1 LMVHMMHSARTK
13 LFHHLFIPMI
23 TEITMTINQ
32 FFEYFQYSFI
42 LRGLFIGLLVAVIA
56 SALGHF
62 LVLKKMSLIGD
73 GLAHVAYLSVAIS
86 IAFFSQSLL
95 FNLLL
100 STIASLIIHY
110 LVSSNKGYSD
120 GIIGG
125 IATSAIALGTIII
138 TTNPNQNVQ
147 IEQFLFGSLL
157 LLRDLDIIAVITLTI
172 MVVGFI
178 SLFFNELMT
187 LTFDQDFAKVNRFH
201 PQWFQIGIAML
212 TSWLVI
218 IGIRST
224 GSLLISS
231 FLIFPTLI
239 VMNFKFGFKKS
250 FIVGIF
256 IAIINFIIGFSL
268 SLWFDLP
275 TGSTIVLTYTSLWLL
290 SVSIPPIRKGFKR

>member
-1 LMVHMMHSARTK
+1 
-13 LFHHLFIPMI
+13 
-23 TEITMTINQ
+23 MTINQ
-32 FFEYFQYSFI
+32 FFEYFQYPFI
-42 LRGLFIGLLVAVIA
+42 VRGLLIGLLVAIIA
-56 SALGHF
+56 SMLGHF

-86 IAFFSQSLL
+86 IAFFSQSLI

-100 STIASLIIHY
+100 ATMASLLIHY

-120 GIIGG
+120 AIIGG

-138 TTNPNQNVQ
+138 TINPNQNVR

-157 LLRDLDIIAVITLTI
+157 LLRDVDVIAVIILTVLVI
-172 MVVGFI
+172 GFI

-201 PQWFQIGIAML
+201 PQWYQIGLAIL

-218 IGIRST
+218 IGIRVT

-239 VMNFKFGFKKS
+239 VMNFKFGFMKS
-250 FIVGIF
+250 FFVGIL
-256 IAIINFIIGFSL
+256 IAIVNLVIGFSI

-275 TGSTIVLTYTSLWLL
+275 TGSTIVLTYSVLWLF
-290 SVSIPPIRKGFKR
+290 SVFLNPILKGLKR

>member
-1 LMVHMMHSARTK
+1 
-13 LFHHLFIPMI
+13 
-23 TEITMTINQ
+23 MTINQ
-32 FFEYFQYSFI
+32 FIEYFQYPFI
-42 LRGLFIGLLVAVIA
+42 VRGLLVGLLIA
-56 SALGHF
+56 IIGSMLGHF

-86 IAFFSQSLL
+86 ITFFSQSLI

-100 STIASLIIHY
+100 ATVASLLIHY
-110 LVSSNKGYSD
+110 LVTANKGYSD
-120 GIIGG
+120 AIIGG

-138 TTNPNQNVQ
+138 TTNPNQNVR

-157 LLRDLDIIAVITLTI
+157 LLRELDIIAVIILTVLVI
-172 MVVGFI
+172 GFI
-178 SLFFNELMT
+178 GLFFNELMT

-201 PQWFQIGIAML
+201 PQWYQIGLAIL

-218 IGIRST
+218 IGIRAT

-239 VMNFKFGFKKS
+239 VMNFKFGFVKS
-250 FIVGIF
+250 FLVGIF
-256 IAIINFIIGFSL
+256 IATVNFLVGFTF

-275 TGSTIVLTYTSLWLL
+275 TGSTIVLTYSVFWLFAVL
-290 SVSIPPIRKGFKR
+290 LTPILKGLKP

>member
-1 LMVHMMHSARTK
+1 
-13 LFHHLFIPMI
+13 
-23 TEITMTINQ
+23 MTINQ
-32 FFEYFQYSFI
+32 FFEYFQYPFI
-42 LRGLFIGLLVAVIA
+42 LRGLLIGLLVAIIA
-56 SALGHF
+56 SILGHF

-86 IAFFSQSLL
+86 IAFFSQSLI

-100 STIASLIIHY
+100 ATLASLLIHY
-110 LVSSNKGYSD
+110 LVAANKGYSD
-120 GIIGG
+120 AIIGG

-138 TTNPNQNVQ
+138 TTNPNQNVR

-157 LLRDLDIIAVITLTI
+157 LLRDLDIIAVITLTVL
-172 MVVGFI
+172 VVMFVG
-178 SLFFNELMT
+178 LFFNELMT

-201 PQWFQIGIAML
+201 PQWYQIGLAML

-218 IGIRST
+218 IGIRAT

-239 VMNFKFGFKKS
+239 AMNFKFGFLKS
-250 FIVGIF
+250 FFAGIL
-256 IAIINFIIGFSL
+256 IATVNFIIGFTL

-275 TGSTIVLTYTSLWLL
+275 TGSTIVLSYSVLWLI
-290 SVSIPPIRKGFKR
+290 SVLITPILKGFKQ

>member
-1 LMVHMMHSARTK
+1 
-13 LFHHLFIPMI
+13 
-23 TEITMTINQ
+23 MTINQ
-32 FFEYFQYSFI
+32 FFEYFQYPFI
-42 LRGLFIGLLVAVIA
+42 VRGLLIGLLVAIIA
-56 SALGHF
+56 SMLGHF

-86 IAFFSQSLL
+86 ITFFSQSLI
-95 FNLLL
+95 FNLILA
-100 STIASLIIHY
+100 TMASLLIHY

-120 GIIGG
+120 AIIGG

-138 TTNPNQNVQ
+138 TTNPNQNVR

-157 LLRDLDIIAVITLTI
+157 LLRDLDVIAVIILTVLVI
-172 MVVGFI
+172 GFI

-201 PQWFQIGIAML
+201 PQWYQIGLAIL

-218 IGIRST
+218 IGIRAT

-239 VMNFKFGFKKS
+239 VMNFKFGFMKS
-250 FIVGIF
+250 FLTGIL
-256 IAIINFIIGFSL
+256 IAIVNFVIGFSI

-275 TGSTIVLTYTSLWLL
+275 TGSTIVLTYSVLWLF
-290 SVSIPPIRKGFKR
+290 SVFLNPMLKGLKR

>member
-1 LMVHMMHSARTK
+1 
-13 LFHHLFIPMI
+13 
-23 TEITMTINQ
+23 MTIDQ
-32 FFEYFQYSFI
+32 FFEYFQYPFI
-42 LRGLFIGLLVAVIA
+42 VRGLLIGLLVAIIA
-56 SALGHF
+56 SMLGHF

-86 IAFFSQSLL
+86 IAFFSQSLI
-95 FNLLL
+95 FNLILA
-100 STIASLIIHY
+100 TFASLLIHY

-120 GIIGG
+120 AIIGG

-138 TTNPNQNVQ
+138 TTNPNQNVR

-157 LLRDLDIIAVITLTI
+157 LLRDLDVIAVIILTVL
-172 MVVGFI
+172 VVGFI

-201 PQWFQIGIAML
+201 PQWYQIGLAIL

-218 IGIRST
+218 IGIRAT

-239 VMNFKFGFKKS
+239 VMNFKFGFMKS
-250 FIVGIF
+250 FLVGILT
-256 IAIINFIIGFSL
+256 AIVNFVIGFAI

-275 TGSTIVLTYTSLWLL
+275 TGSTIVLTYSILWLF
-290 SVSIPPIRKGFKR
+290 SVFLNPMLKGLKR

>member
-1 LMVHMMHSARTK
+1 
-13 LFHHLFIPMI
+13 
-23 TEITMTINQ
+23 MTINQ

-42 LRGLFIGLLVAVIA
+42 LRGLFIGLLVAVIG
-56 SALGHF
+56 SVLGHF

-86 IAFFSQSLL
+86 IAFFSQSLV

-100 STIASLIIHY
+100 ATIASLLIHY
-110 LVSSNKGYSD
+110 LVAANKGYSD
-120 GIIGG
+120 AIIGG

-138 TTNPNQNVQ
+138 TTNPNQNVR

-157 LLRDLDIIAVITLTI
+157 LLREIDVIAV
-172 MVVGFI
+172 VVLAILVIGFI
-178 SLFFNELMT
+178 GLFFNELMT
-187 LTFDQDFAKVNRFH
+187 LTFDQDFAKVNRLH
-201 PQWFQIGIAML
+201 PHWYQIGIAIL

-218 IGIRST
+218 IGIRAT

-239 VMNFKFGFKKS
+239 VMNLKYGFKKS
-250 FIVGIF
+250 FFFGIL
-256 IAIINFIIGFSL
+256 IAIVNFILGFSI

-275 TGSTIVLTYTSLWLL
+275 TGSTIVLTYSALWLL
-290 SVSIPPIRKGFKR
+290 SVIIVPRLKGHQL

>member
-1 LMVHMMHSARTK
+1 
-13 LFHHLFIPMI
+13 
-23 TEITMTINQ
+23 MTINQ
-32 FFEYFQYSFI
+32 FFEYFQYPFI
-42 LRGLFIGLLVAVIA
+42 VRGLLIGLLVAIIA
-56 SALGHF
+56 SMLGHF

-86 IAFFSQSLL
+86 IAFFSQSLI
-95 FNLLL
+95 FNLILA
-100 STIASLIIHY
+100 TMASLLIHY

-120 GIIGG
+120 AIIGG

-138 TTNPNQNVQ
+138 TTNPNQNVR

-157 LLRDLDIIAVITLTI
+157 LLRDLDVIAVIILTI
-172 MVVGFI
+172 LVVGFI

-201 PQWFQIGIAML
+201 PQWYQIGLAIL

-218 IGIRST
+218 IGIRAT

-239 VMNFKFGFKKS
+239 VMNFKFGFMKS
-250 FIVGIF
+250 FLTGIL
-256 IAIINFIIGFSL
+256 IAIVNFVIGFSI

-275 TGSTIVLTYTSLWLL
+275 TGSTIVLTYSVIWLF
-290 SVSIPPIRKGFKR
+290 SVFLNPMLKGLKR

>member
-1 LMVHMMHSARTK
+1 
-13 LFHHLFIPMI
+13 
-23 TEITMTINQ
+23 MTINQ
-32 FFEYFQYSFI
+32 FFEYFQYPFI
-42 LRGLFIGLLVAVIA
+42 VRGLLIGLLVAIIA
-56 SALGHF
+56 SMLGHF

-86 IAFFSQSLL
+86 IAFFSQSLI
-95 FNLLL
+95 FNLILA
-100 STIASLIIHY
+100 TMASLLIHY

-120 GIIGG
+120 AIIGG

-138 TTNPNQNVQ
+138 TTNPNQNVR

-157 LLRDLDIIAVITLTI
+157 LLRDLDVIAVIILTI
-172 MVVGFI
+172 LVVGFI

-201 PQWFQIGIAML
+201 PQWYQIGLAIL

-218 IGIRST
+218 IGIRAT

-239 VMNFKFGFKKS
+239 AMNFKFGFMKS
-250 FIVGIF
+250 FLTGIL
-256 IAIINFIIGFSL
+256 IAIVNFVIGFSI

-275 TGSTIVLTYTSLWLL
+275 TGSTIVLTYSVLWLF
-290 SVSIPPIRKGFKR
+290 SVFLNPMLKGLKR

>member
-1 LMVHMMHSARTK
+1 
-13 LFHHLFIPMI
+13 
-23 TEITMTINQ
+23 MTINQ
-32 FFEYFQYSFI
+32 FFEYFQYPFI
-42 LRGLFIGLLVAVIA
+42 VRGLLIGLLVAIIG
-56 SALGHF
+56 SMLGHF

-86 IAFFSQSLL
+86 IAFFSQSLI

-100 STIASLIIHY
+100 ATIASLLIHY
-110 LVSSNKGYSD
+110 LVTANKGYSD
-120 GIIGG
+120 AIIGG

-138 TTNPNQNVQ
+138 TTNPNQNVR

-157 LLRDLDIIAVITLTI
+157 LLRELDIIAVIILAVLVI
-172 MVVGFI
+172 GFI
-178 SLFFNELMT
+178 GLFFNELMT

-201 PQWFQIGIAML
+201 PQWYQIGLAIL

-218 IGIRST
+218 IGIRAT

-239 VMNFKFGFKKS
+239 VMNFKFGFVKS
-250 FIVGIF
+250 FLVGIL
-256 IAIINFIIGFSL
+256 IATVNFLVGFTL

-275 TGSTIVLTYTSLWLL
+275 TGSTIVLTYSIFWLL
-290 SVSIPPIRKGFKR
+290 SVLLTSFLKGLKP

>member
-1 LMVHMMHSARTK
+1 
-13 LFHHLFIPMI
+13 
-23 TEITMTINQ
+23 MTINQ
-32 FFEYFQYSFI
+32 FFEYFQYPFI
-42 LRGLFIGLLVAVIA
+42 VRGLLIGLLVAIIA
-56 SALGHF
+56 SMLGHF

-86 IAFFSQSLL
+86 IAFFSQSLI
-95 FNLLL
+95 FNLILA
-100 STIASLIIHY
+100 TMASLLIHY

-120 GIIGG
+120 AIIGG

-138 TTNPNQNVQ
+138 TTNPNQNVR

-157 LLRDLDIIAVITLTI
+157 LLRDLDVIAVIILTVFVI
-172 MVVGFI
+172 GFI
-178 SLFFNELMT
+178 SMFFNELMT

-201 PQWFQIGIAML
+201 PQWYQIGLAIL

-218 IGIRST
+218 IGIRAT

-239 VMNFKFGFKKS
+239 VMNFKFGFMKS
-250 FIVGIF
+250 FLTGIL
-256 IAIINFIIGFSL
+256 IAIVNFVIGFSI

-275 TGSTIVLTYTSLWLL
+275 TGSTIVLTYSVIWLF
-290 SVSIPPIRKGFKR
+290 SVFLNPMLKGLKR

>member
-1 LMVHMMHSARTK
+1 
-13 LFHHLFIPMI
+13 
-23 TEITMTINQ
+23 MTINQ
-32 FFEYFQYSFI
+32 FFEYFQYPFI
-42 LRGLFIGLLVAVIA
+42 LRGLLIGLLVAIIA
-56 SALGHF
+56 SILGHF

-86 IAFFSQSLL
+86 IAFFSQSLI

-100 STIASLIIHY
+100 ATLASLLIHY
-110 LVSSNKGYSD
+110 LVAANKGYSD
-120 GIIGG
+120 AIIGG

-138 TTNPNQNVQ
+138 TTNPNQNVR

-157 LLRDLDIIAVITLTI
+157 LLRDLDTIAVITLTVL
-172 MVVGFI
+172 VVVFVG
-178 SLFFNELMT
+178 LFFNELMT

-201 PQWFQIGIAML
+201 PQWYQIGLAML

-218 IGIRST
+218 IGIRAT

-239 VMNFKFGFKKS
+239 VMNFKFGFMKS
-250 FIVGIF
+250 FFAGMLVATVNFIVGF
-256 IAIINFIIGFSL
+256 TL

-275 TGSTIVLTYTSLWLL
+275 TGSTIVLTYSVLWLV
-290 SVSIPPIRKGFKR
+290 SVLMTPIVKGFKQ

>member
-1 LMVHMMHSARTK
+1 
-13 LFHHLFIPMI
+13 
-23 TEITMTINQ
+23 MTINQ

-42 LRGLFIGLLVAVIA
+42 LRGLFIGLLVAVIG
-56 SALGHF
+56 SILGHF

-86 IAFFSQSLL
+86 IAFLSQSLV

-100 STIASLIIHY
+100 STIASLVIHY
-110 LVSSNKGYSD
+110 LVATNKGYGD
-120 GIIGG
+120 AIIGG

-147 IEQFLFGSLL
+147 IEQFLFGNLL
-157 LLRDLDIIAVITLTI
+157 LLRDLDVIAVVILTI
-172 MVVGFI
+172 LVVGFI
-178 SLFFNELMT
+178 LLSFNELMT

-201 PQWFQIGIAML
+201 PQWYQIGIAIL

-218 IGIRST
+218 IGIRAT

-239 VMNFKFGFKKS
+239 VMNFKLGFTQS
-250 FIVGIF
+250 FLVGMV
-256 IAIINFIIGFSL
+256 IAVLNFILGFSF

-275 TGSTIVLTYTSLWLL
+275 TGSTIVLTYSALWLF
-290 SVSIPPIRKGFKR
+290 SVSLTPILKGLKR